1 MKTENLQLTTE
12 SPTADQ
18 ILCAALDVG
27 EAILRN
33 GGEVH
38 RVEDTIERICK
49 AYGAEHVEVF
59 TITSLIVASIRM
71 PDETRSSQMRRVY
84 RTVNNLYM
92 LEQMNEISRALCTG
106 KMELSQLRESIQKA
120 KHKKPYPVW
129 LVYLGVALGAGSFA
143 AFFGGSWRDAV
154 CAGIVGIFI
163 FYLDSTAPSY
173 LNQMVMT
180 AINSFLG
187 GIVGIWL
194 VQLGLG
200 QNMDKVIIGSI
211 MILIPGLALSNAMR
225 DMLGGD
231 VLSGTMRLIHSVLL
245 ALMIALGF
253 ALALTVMG
261 GVA

>member
-1 MKTENLQLTTE
+1 MDTENVQLNTA

-27 EAILRN
+27 ETILRN

-49 AYGAEHVEVF
+49 AFGADHVEVF

-71 PDETRSSQMRRVY
+71 PDETRSQQMRRVY
-84 RTVNNLYM
+84 RTVNNLYV
-92 LEQMNEISRALCTG
+92 LEKMNEISRALCTG
-106 KMELSQLRESIQKA
+106 KMALSQLRESIWKA
-120 KHKKPYPVW
+120 KKKKPYPDW

-143 AFFGGSWRDAV
+143 IFFGGTWRDAL
-154 CAGIVGIFI
+154 CAGIAGILTFI
-163 FYLDSTAPSY
+163 LDRSAPSY

-180 AINSFLG
+180 AVNSFIG
-187 GIVGIWL
+187 GVVGIWL

-211 MILIPGLALSNAMR
+211 MILIPGLAISNSMR

-231 VLSGTMRLIHSVLL
+231 VLSGTLRLIHSVLL